1 MQGFVSVHVRVGLKL
16 ALCSVV
22 PWSLEGH
29 AVSPLPCETGHAC
42 SLIYFFILSVIAGIT
57 NVFFCLR
64 LAECHSF
71 VPLPQPNNKHSASQ
85 PYSTS
90 LPYYFTRCLSFT
102 WPFQKAMH
110 SQLPSE
116 MRSNTYRALV
126 TTLFITINVSS
137 SLHPSLT
144 FITLLEMSNVFAT
157 VITPWW
163 PWGSEKCLIQ

>member
-1 MQGFVSVHVRVGLKL
+1 MQGFLSVHVRVELKW
-16 ALCSVV
+16 ALCCVV

-71 VPLPQPNNKHSASQ
+71 VPLPQPQTQRTSALQHLS
-85 PYSTS
+85 
-90 LPYYFTRCLSFT
+90 YYFTRCLSFT
-102 WPFQKAMH
+102 WPLQKAMH

-116 MRSNTYRALV
+116 MRSNTYRALA

-144 FITLLEMSNVFAT
+144 FIEMSNVFAT

-163 PWGSEKCLIQ
+163 PWGSEKCAIQ